1 MSRLKVVYVVDHD
14 PVSRSR
20 IRRLLAR
27 PGWSFRTLDGAREAW
42 AGLDALHPD
51 LIIAE
56 LQLPDVD
63 GLSLLQAIHRR
74 DPSIRTI
81 LVAEG
86 DMPETARRALST
98 GTLDGLAAK
107 PLDENL
113 ARMAGQL
120 LDGPQEDDWLSRAM

>member
-27 PGWSFRTLDGAREAW
+27 PGWSFRTLEDARQAW

-51 LIIAE
+51 LIVAD
-56 LQLPDVD
+56 LHLPDID
-63 GLSLLQAIHRR
+63 GLALLQAVHHR

-81 LVAEG
+81 LAAAGE
-86 DMPETARRALST
+86 MPAAARRALDT
-98 GTLDGLAAK
+98 GTIDGLAAK

-113 ARMAGQL
+113 ARMARQL
-120 LDGPQEDDWLSRAM
+120 LEGPDEDDWLPRAM

>member
-27 PGWSFRTLDGAREAW
+27 PGWSLR
-42 AGLDALHPD
+42 
-51 LIIAE
+51 
-56 LQLPDVD
+56 
-63 GLSLLQAIHRR
+63 
-74 DPSIRTI
+74 
-81 LVAEG
+81 
-86 DMPETARRALST
+86 
-98 GTLDGLAAK
+98 TLDGLAAK

-120 LDGPQEDDWLSRAM
+120 LDEPQEDDRLPRAL